1 MTYTRQTQLLNLTIQ
16 INSEL
21 QPVGGLAVMM
31 VSCDAIIGADGA
43 RVGNLQHAQKVAIRS
58 DMTPEVVQTLN
69 DSLAYL
75 GYKLAEIE

>member
-16 INSEL
+16 INSTL
-21 QPVGGLAVMM
+21 QPVGALPVIM
-31 VSCDAIIGADGA
+31 VSCDSIVDGSGAQ
-43 RVGNLQHAQKVAIRS
+43 VGGLQHAQKAVIRS
-58 DMTPEVVQTLN
+58 DLTPEIVQTLN